1 MQIHEK
7 RKYFRIEILHVLYHL
22 AHHIDWNIKKE
33 LVDQNKRFLTSPT
46 LISHSNKVFILK

>member
-22 AHHIDWNIKKE
+22 AHHIDWNIKK
-33 LVDQNKRFLTSPT
+33 RTSWPKQKISDLPNPNFT
-46 LISHSNKVFILK
+46 LK

>member
-33 LVDQNKRFLTSPT
+33 LVDQNKRFLTCPT
-46 LISHSNKVFILK
+46 LI